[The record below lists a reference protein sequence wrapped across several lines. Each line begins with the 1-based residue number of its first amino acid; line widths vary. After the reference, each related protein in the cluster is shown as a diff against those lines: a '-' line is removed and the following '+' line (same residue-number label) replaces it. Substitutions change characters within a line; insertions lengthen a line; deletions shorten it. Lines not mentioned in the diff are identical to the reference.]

1 MSNTTQ
7 AQDGA
12 LPVNF
17 VCDFLFTLLRP
28 AMHAKRAM
36 AIARAAIATMHA
48 DRLSIAAIGRAL
60 ASVYGTKAKHGIKQ
74 IDRLLG
80 NSKFRIDEV
89 FSVSVPWLVANR
101 NQIVV
106 SLDWTEYAKDG
117 HSRIAVNLVT
127 EHGRATPLVWKTH
140 RTNEL
145 RDKRNEY
152 EDRVLMTLSA
162 YLPPNVHV
170 TLLADRGFGDTKLY
184 EYLEHDLGWDF
195 VVRFRGNIRVR
206 PQDGGCTTAAG
217 LVARNGRIRGFE
229 KALVTAGKYEVGV
242 VTVKRKGMKEA
253 WCLATT
259 LAGDP
264 HAVVKLYQRR
274 FTCEESF
281 RDEKDRHFGL
291 GSLETTVSTTDRRDR
306 SLVLAMLATC
316 ALTLLGSAGE
326 RAGCDKDLRANTVT
340 TRRTHSL
347 FRQGREYLL
356 GCSRGAHN
364 ILRQMFVQLIEEH
377 SRTSVTYATL

>member
-1 MSNTTQ
+1 MSNPTP

-12 LPVNF
+12 LPVDF

-28 AMHAKRAM
+28 AMHAKRAL

-60 ASVYGTKAKHGIKQ
+60 SRVYGMRAKNGIKQ

-80 NSKFRIDEV
+80 NPKFEIDDV

-101 NQIVV
+101 KRIVV

-140 RTNEL
+140 KSDEL

-152 EDRVLMTLSA
+152 EDRVLMTLLA
-162 YLPPNVHV
+162 YLPAGVHV
-170 TLLADRGFGDTKLY
+170 TVLADRGFGDTKLY
-184 EYLEHDLGWDF
+184 EYLEHDLEWDF
-195 VVRFRGNIRVR
+195 VIRFRGNIRVR
-206 PQDGGCTTAAG
+206 PKNGVCTTAAG
-217 LVARNGRIRGFE
+217 LVARNGRVRGFE
-229 KALVTAGKYEVGV
+229 RALVTAGKYEVGV

-259 LAGDP
+259 LAADP
-264 HAVVKLYQRR
+264 QAVVKLYQRR

-281 RDEKDRHFGL
+281 RDEKDRRFGL
-291 GSLETTVSTTDRRDR
+291 GALETTVSTTDRRDR

-326 RAGCDKDLRANTVT
+326 RVGCDKDLRANTVT
-340 TRRTHSL
+340 MRRTHSL

-356 GCSRGAHN
+356 GCSRNAHDT
-364 ILRQMFVQLIEEH
+364 LRRMFVQLIEEH
-377 SRTSVTYATL
+377 RRTSTTYAVL

>member
-1 MSNTTQ
+1 MSNPTP
-7 AQDGA
+7 AQGGA

-28 AMHAKRAM
+28 AIHAKRAM

-60 ASVYGTKAKHGIKQ
+60 ARVYGIKAKNGIKQ

-80 NSKFRIDEV
+80 NSKFLLDEV

-101 NQIVV
+101 DQIVV

-140 RTNEL
+140 RTDEL

-152 EDRVLMTLSA
+152 EDRVLMTLTA
-162 YLPPNVHV
+162 YLPPSVHV
-170 TLLADRGFGDTKLY
+170 TVLADRGFGDTKLY

-195 VVRFRGNIRVR
+195 VIRFRGNIRVR

-217 LVARNGRIRGFE
+217 LVARNGRVRGFE
-229 KALVTAGKYEVGV
+229 KAFVTAGKYEVGV

-281 RDEKDRHFGL
+281 RDEKDRRFGL

-340 TRRTHSL
+340 MRRTHSL

-356 GCSRGAHN
+356 GCSRDAHDF
-364 ILRQMFVQLIEEH
+364 LGQMFVQLIEEH
-377 SRTSVTYATL
+377 SRTNVTYAIL

>member
-1 MSNTTQ
+1 
-7 AQDGA
+7 
-12 LPVNF
+12 
-17 VCDFLFTLLRP
+17 
-28 AMHAKRAM
+28 M

-60 ASVYGTKAKHGIKQ
+60 ARVYGTKAKHGIKQ

-80 NSKFRIDEV
+80 NSKFQIDEV

-101 NQIVV
+101 DRIVI

-140 RTNEL
+140 RADEL

-152 EDRVLMTLSA
+152 EDRALATLTA
-162 YLPPNVHV
+162 YLPPSVHV

-195 VVRFRGNIRVR
+195 VVRFRGNISVQ
-206 PQDGGCTTAAG
+206 PQDGACTTAAG
-217 LVARNGRIRGFE
+217 LVARNGRVRGFE
-229 KALVTAGKYEVGV
+229 KALVTGGKYEVGV
-242 VTVKRKGMKEA
+242 VTLKRKGMKGA

-264 HAVVKLYQRR
+264 HAVIKLYQRR

-281 RDEKDRHFGL
+281 RDEKDRRFGL

-340 TRRTHSL
+340 MRRTHSL

-356 GCSRGAHN
+356 GCSRDAHD
-364 ILRQMFVQLIEEH
+364 ILRQMFIQLIEEH
-377 SRTSVTYATL
+377 SQTSVTYAIL